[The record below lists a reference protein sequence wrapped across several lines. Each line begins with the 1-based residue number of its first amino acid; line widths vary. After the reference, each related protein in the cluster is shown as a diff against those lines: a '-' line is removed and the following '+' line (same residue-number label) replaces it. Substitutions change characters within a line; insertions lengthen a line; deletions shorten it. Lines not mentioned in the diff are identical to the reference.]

1 MEEECVLSL
10 YCSSCI
16 IYCPCLVEAR
26 LHDGWMD
33 ARVYFFQMFTPLSCT
48 ISFFFLTLFYF
59 AVTLYHF
66 VICLNVVFLLLSR
79 VPYFIVHYYRGVRVG
94 RCLLLLGKTHIAIS
108 SQFLFLEKYE
118 VTVILCHF
126 HQILLTKNKKSRPDS
141 FWQWPNAGIIKC
153 CNNDTVWKTTFFHSC
168 QSIFSSR

>member
-1 MEEECVLSL
+1 MM
-10 YCSSCI
+10 
-16 IYCPCLVEAR
+16 
-26 LHDGWMD
+26 DGWM
-33 ARVYFFQMFTPLSCT
+33 PES
-48 ISFFFLTLFYF
+48 ISFKCSLRSVALSHFFSSLCFISLSLCR
-59 AVTLYHF
+59 LYHF

-141 FWQWPNAGIIKC
+141 F
-153 CNNDTVWKTTFFHSC
+153 
-168 QSIFSSR
+168 